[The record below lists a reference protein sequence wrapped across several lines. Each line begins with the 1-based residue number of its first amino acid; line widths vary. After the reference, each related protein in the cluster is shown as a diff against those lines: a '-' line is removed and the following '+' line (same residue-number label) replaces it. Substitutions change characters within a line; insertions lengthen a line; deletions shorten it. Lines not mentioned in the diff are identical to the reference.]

1 MNDRG
6 ERSPPPA
13 KPPTAFAAR
22 ADRRSQGDQGRA
34 LRLWMV
40 ARLRAAPAT

>member
-6 ERSPPPA
+6 GRSA
-13 KPPTAFAAR
+13 PPTFAAR
-22 ADRRSQGDQGRA
+22 ADRRPQGDQGRA